1 MLKNNSKLLSISQ
14 VSIMLGLV
22 NKKNQK
28 PLTHILRFWEKK
40 FKQLKPIIL
49 SGNRRHYSTK
59 NIKVLKMIIFLLKEQ
74 GLTINGAIKL
84 MNAKFKEL
92 DDTKRS
98 SIKAEYYKE
107 NIKTKSKKILDIIKK
122 ING

>member
-1 MLKNNSKLLSISQ
+1 
-14 VSIMLGLV
+14 
-22 NKKNQK
+22 
-28 PLTHILRFWEKK
+28 
-40 FKQLKPIIL
+40 
-49 SGNRRHYSTK
+49 
-59 NIKVLKMIIFLLKEQ
+59 
-74 GLTINGAIKL
+74 